1 MQRSPEIQRAE
12 NEMENELEK
21 FDQVRFRLATYIIF
35 LFLMFET
42 FIGIK
47 CAIIHDQYT
56 GTKLTIPTT
65 ANLTTTTNLTTAN
78 LTTANLT
85 TTTNL
90 TTTAN
95 LTTTTID
102 LDDVA
107 SHPLSI
113 MLTTA
118 FMFIM
123 FGIVYLLST
132 MVTMFGYSDDNEIIP
147 KNMMETDIKL
157 WRFNMIIVF
166 VIGIDT
172 SVRYFQLSDYDTY
185 LLNSASTEIIYM
197 YKWIYGLTIGAIM
210 IFPVILDM

>member
-56 GTKLTIPTT
+56 GTKLTIP
-65 ANLTTTTNLTTAN
+65 
-78 LTTANLT
+78 TTANLT